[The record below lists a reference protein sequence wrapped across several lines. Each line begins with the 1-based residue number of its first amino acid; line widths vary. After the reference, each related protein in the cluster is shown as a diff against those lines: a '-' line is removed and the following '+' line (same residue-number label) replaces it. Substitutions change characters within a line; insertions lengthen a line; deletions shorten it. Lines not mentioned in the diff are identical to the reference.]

1 MILFIYHFTTINF
14 CHWFSEFRPIFILSE
29 IWNLLLIPPR
39 RLHCFPAVL
48 ILMRPKIFTWW
59 PGSGQRGQQGAHL
72 GRPLFIILKS
82 KQHAVFWRVL
92 QQFKTSSSKLYLLKP
107 SSNSWVALLC
117 AAHYPISDQTSQIS
131 EHCHVDKTWS
141 PTRRSPALST
151 LPWSTP
157 GQHQQHSDG
166 DKYHQSQQTS
176 PQQEGW
182 VGVEDGVVMTTI
194 NVNPM
199 KLFISFLFTWLWMSK
214 MRIEDGI
221 I

>member
-39 RLHCFPAVL
+39 RLHCLPAVL

-59 PGSGQRGQQGAHL
+59 PGSGQRGQHGAHL

-107 SSNSWVALLC
+107 SSNSWVPLLC

-141 PTRRSPALST
+141 HWSPTRRSPALST

-157 GQHQQHSDG
+157 G
-166 DKYHQSQQTS
+166 
-176 PQQEGW
+176 
-182 VGVEDGVVMTTI
+182 
-194 NVNPM
+194 
-199 KLFISFLFTWLWMSK
+199 
-214 MRIEDGI
+214 
-221 I
+221 

>member
-1 MILFIYHFTTINF
+1 MILFIYHFTTIHF

-107 SSNSWVALLC
+107 SSNSWVPLLC

-141 PTRRSPALST
+141 HWSPTRRSPALLT

-157 GQHQQHSDG
+157 G
-166 DKYHQSQQTS
+166 
-176 PQQEGW
+176 
-182 VGVEDGVVMTTI
+182 
-194 NVNPM
+194 
-199 KLFISFLFTWLWMSK
+199 
-214 MRIEDGI
+214 
-221 I
+221 